1 MLFLKSFKEPLT
13 RQEEMHYLDKYMQG
27 DDRAREI
34 LIERN
39 MRLVAHIAKKYRPS
53 GKSLEELISVGTIGL
68 VKAVNNFDIDK
79 GRLATFASRCIENEI
94 LMMFRNDKKHS
105 KEVSLFESIGT
116 DKDGNDLSLI
126 DLIETD
132 DEQIYEKCELK
143 GNIEKLNRVFFKVLN
158 RRERYIIC
166 HRYGIYNCEIYTQ
179 SKIAEHFQ
187 ISRSYVSRIEK
198 KALCKLK
205 KAMEELL

>member
-13 RQEEMHYLDKYMQG
+13 RQEEIYYVDKYLHG

-34 LIERN
+34 LIEKN
-39 MRLVAHIAKKYRPS
+39 MRLVAHIAKKYRQD
-53 GKSLEELISVGTIGL
+53 GKSMEELISVGTIGL
-68 VKAVNNFDIDK
+68 VKAVNNFNADK

-94 LMMFRNDKKHS
+94 LMMFRNDRKHS
-105 KEVSLFESIGT
+105 KEISLFESLGK
-116 DKDGNDLSLI
+116 DKDGNDVSLI
-126 DLIETD
+126 DLIESD

-143 GNIEKLNRVFFKVLN
+143 QNIEKLNRVFFKTLN

-179 SKIAEHFQ
+179 NRIAHYFG

-198 KALCKLK
+198 KALEKLK
-205 KAMEELL
+205 RSMEETL